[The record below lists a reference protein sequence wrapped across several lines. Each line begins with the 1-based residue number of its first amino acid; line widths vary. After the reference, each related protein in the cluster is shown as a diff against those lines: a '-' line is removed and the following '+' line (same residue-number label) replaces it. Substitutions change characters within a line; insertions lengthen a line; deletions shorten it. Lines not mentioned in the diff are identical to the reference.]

1 MRFTTSQSPRVFG
14 AVGMR
19 LRLYFGREIELQIA
33 RICRCEIPSSAPGP
47 RSCERGEA
55 REPER
60 LHQVDLASMG
70 PRSCERGES
79 PTNAELQTATNW
91 LQRGRARVSAESELP
106 ALVEYVGWRRFNGAA
121 LV

>member
-47 RSCERGEA
+47 RSCERGEDGRGRGGEA
-55 REPER
+55 
-60 LHQVDLASMG
+60 QV
-70 PRSCERGES
+70 R
-79 PTNAELQTATNW
+79 
-91 LQRGRARVSAESELP
+91 LQRGRARVSAERPRVAIAFVIS
-106 ALVEYVGWRRFNGAA
+106 ALASTGPRSCERGEFP
-121 LV
+121 